1 MARKD
6 LSTQPVRARR
16 MRCAFPGLRLASGAG
31 FSLVDILAAMA
42 IVGVATAIGIPQI
55 GTALI
60 DARADAGM
68 RQVVG
73 HLRLARDSAMTQR
86 RTVEVQFT
94 GTNQIQS
101 IQINGAT
108 RTTIARAVLENGIRF
123 TLSTGV
129 PDTPDAFGNAR
140 AVDFGGPTTVW
151 FLSDGSLVD
160 AASLPLSGS
169 VFLGIPN
176 TPLSA
181 RAVTVLGPTG
191 RVQAYKWNSR
201 VWR

>member
-1 MARKD
+1 MVLGDMSAQ
-6 LSTQPVRARR
+6 TAHARR
-16 MRCAFPGLRLASGAG
+16 SRCTFTGPPLASGAG
-31 FSLVDILAAMA
+31 FSLVDILVATA
-42 IVGVATAIGIPQI
+42 IVGVAMAIAVPQI

-101 IQINGAT
+101 IRINGAT

-160 AASLPLSGS
+160 ATSLPLSGS

-176 TPLSA
+176 QPLSA

-201 VWR
+201 EWR